1 MMEDETNIDNNII
14 EKHENEPM
22 GNKNLEDLEQKVHEL
37 DSKWKQVK
45 EERDSIMVENEEL
58 QEQLDMANSA
68 QSAGNVRM
76 SEFRND
82 LNKVTEEVTKLEY
95 MCTSQEHELKTLSDK
110 MCDLNSIKETVKELT
125 EETNQFKE
133 DFSRMRTHLNVA
145 AKLELQT
152 QEKMYE
158 SRLHHLEN
166 VLEEMKQRE
175 GHFLHL
181 AEETA
186 ALKDQVDALREL
198 SVITLK
204 SDNSIMDNGV
214 SRNGGMSDKEAKAH
228 AAAAEANAAH
238 YAAIMGS
245 CSGSSMPQILLA
257 QSPISTQSEDNTL
270 AKEFQAMET
279 QRLLEED
286 PTEPS
291 APVQMLLETYQEQYE
306 MEPLQRSSPHESSN
320 IQLNNDNNNGSNN
333 NDGEVDN
340 NNDVT
345 NEINDEAYLTNSH
358 SNVLNSNESE
368 YDNARLMLLDLDESK
383 RLPGI
388 KVSGTLK
395 LRSRDPLMDNFYEK
409 NDMKEIGCFPNWMAS
424 VWSNLFD

>member
-1 MMEDETNIDNNII
+1 MEEEANNETNII

-22 GNKNLEDLEQKVHEL
+22 GNKNLEDLEQRVHEL
-37 DSKWKQVK
+37 DAKWKQVK
-45 EERDSIMVENEEL
+45 EERDSIMLENEEL

-68 QSAGNVRM
+68 QSAGNIRM
-76 SEFRND
+76 NEFRND
-82 LNKVTEEVTKLEY
+82 LNKVTEEVARLEY
-95 MCTSQEHELKTLSDK
+95 VCTSQEHELKTVSDK

-175 GHFLHL
+175 GHFVHL

-186 ALKDQVDALREL
+186 VLKDQVDALREL
-198 SVITLK
+198 SVMTLK
-204 SDNSIMDNGV
+204 NDNSIVDNGY
-214 SRNGGMSDKEAKAH
+214 SHDRRMSDKEAKAH

-245 CSGSSMPQILLA
+245 CSGSSMPQLLLA
-257 QSPISTQSEDNTL
+257 QSPMSTQSEDNTL
-270 AKEFQAMET
+270 AKEFQAMEA
-279 QRLLEED
+279 QRLLQ
-286 PTEPS
+286 TENSDPS
-291 APVQMLLETYQEQYE
+291 APSPLVIEAPTHRYE
-306 MEPLQRSSPHESSN
+306 MEPLQRSSPQEVNESDPV
-320 IQLNNDNNNGSNN
+320 IDNNNGSNN
-333 NDGEVDN
+333 NEGEVDN

-345 NEINDEAYLTNSH
+345 NEVTDDTNLVHSH
-358 SNVLNSNESE
+358 QNLLSGNESE

-395 LRSRDPLMDNFYEK
+395 LRSRDPLMDNFYEN
-409 NDMKEIGCFPNWMAS
+409 NDMKEIGCFPNWFAT
-424 VWSNLFD
+424 VWTNLFD

>member
-1 MMEDETNIDNNII
+1 MAII
-14 EKHENEPM
+14 K
-22 GNKNLEDLEQKVHEL
+22 
-37 DSKWKQVK
+37 
-45 EERDSIMVENEEL
+45 I
-58 QEQLDMANSA
+58 
-68 QSAGNVRM
+68 
-76 SEFRND
+76 FIYI
-82 LNKVTEEVTKLEY
+82 EY
-95 MCTSQEHELKTLSDK
+95 VYVIITFCSLK
-110 MCDLNSIKETVKELT
+110 
-125 EETNQFKE
+125 
-133 DFSRMRTHLNVA
+133 
-145 AKLELQT
+145 
-152 QEKMYE
+152 
-158 SRLHHLEN
+158 
-166 VLEEMKQRE
+166 
-175 GHFLHL
+175 
-181 AEETA
+181 
-186 ALKDQVDALREL
+186 
-198 SVITLK
+198 
-204 SDNSIMDNGV
+204 
-214 SRNGGMSDKEAKAH
+214 
-228 AAAAEANAAH
+228 AEANAAH

-286 PTEPS
+286 SAEPS
-291 APVQMLLETYQEQYE
+291 APVQMLLETYQERYE